1 MLDYNYVKIINYRL
15 IAVNS
20 KQQKELNLGPEAIQ
34 QIEFAGQ
41 LKHLDANDDAIDAG
55 PDEYMFV
62 LTI

>member
-1 MLDYNYVKIINYRL
+1 MDYNYVKIINYRL

>member
-1 MLDYNYVKIINYRL
+1 MLDYNYIKIINYRL

-20 KQQKELNLGPEAIQ
+20 KQQKELNPDPEAIQ

-41 LKHLDANDDAIDAG
+41 LKQLDANDDAIDAV
-55 PDEYMFV
+55 PDQYMFV

>member
-1 MLDYNYVKIINYRL
+1 MLDYSYIKIINYRL

-20 KQQKELNLGPEAIQ
+20 KQQKELNPGPKAIQ

-41 LKHLDANDDAIDAG
+41 LKQLDANDDSIGAG
-55 PDEYMFV
+55 SDQHMFV

>member
-1 MLDYNYVKIINYRL
+1 MLDYNYIKIINYRL

-20 KQQKELNLGPEAIQ
+20 KQQKELNPGPKAIQ

-41 LKHLDANDDAIDAG
+41 LKQLDANDDAIDAG
-55 PDEYMFV
+55 PDQYMFV

>member
-1 MLDYNYVKIINYRL
+1 MDYSYIKIINYRL

-20 KQQKELNLGPEAIQ
+20 KQQKELNPGPKAIQ

-41 LKHLDANDDAIDAG
+41 LKQLDANDDSIGAG
-55 PDEYMFV
+55 SDQHMFV